1 MPCSLKESFLRVP
14 SFLPEFFVL
23 ILPFVQGSQSVLRIN
38 VSTQTRRMQETVG
51 LPWEMLRFSC
61 MSFLHE
67 MRDSFSRIKR
77 GFVSFSFQNMA
88 HIGLYLASLHL
99 YNAVRSHAKEYHP
112 AATRLLCIHWASG
125 QIRLSPPGCGSK
137 EFFYKLKGRLHCLPF
152 CFCAVFIPRQ
162 KWLSSHRS
170 SAQHA
175 HNPQPRLLQTPL
187 HAWLRQQPRSS
198 LF

>member
-1 MPCSLKESFLRVP
+1 ML
-14 SFLPEFFVL
+14 
-23 ILPFVQGSQSVLRIN
+23 
-38 VSTQTRRMQETVG
+38 G

-88 HIGLYLASLHL
+88 HTAFWTLLGFLASLTQLEAMQKNTTLPHKTFVHSL
-99 YNAVRSHAKEYHP
+99 CKRPNPIKPSGL
-112 AATRLLCIHWASG
+112 RLQRVFC
-125 QIRLSPPGCGSK
+125 R
-137 EFFYKLKGRLHCLPF
+137 LKGRQHCLPF
-152 CFCAVFIPRQ
+152 CFCTVFIPRQ

-187 HAWLRQQPRSS
+187 HAWPRQQPRSS

>member
-125 QIRLSPPGCGSK
+125 QIRLSPPAAAPKSFLQAKREAALPPFLFLCCFYSASK
-137 EFFYKLKGRLHCLPF
+137 V
-152 CFCAVFIPRQ
+152 AVI
-162 KWLSSHRS
+162 
-170 SAQHA
+170 A
-175 HNPQPRLLQTPL
+175 
-187 HAWLRQQPRSS
+187 S
-198 LF
+198 LFCTART